1 MRAARLRIV
10 AASTDTG
17 ETTVNNVHRNILLTL
32 TTVLA
37 GATFA
42 VACGDEDE
50 VSTTGGVARAA
61 PAYSADDAV
70 RDALQKL
77 EAQRNANVYTADDA
91 VRDALQKLEA
101 QRNAP
106 RIYGSADALEHAALS
121 PQPRIYGSADA
132 LERAALGNGPFEADT
147 LDGPK

>member
-1 MRAARLRIV
+1 
-10 AASTDTG
+10 
-17 ETTVNNVHRNILLTL
+17 VNNVHRNILLTL

-61 PAYSADDAV
+61 PAY
-70 RDALQKL
+70 
-77 EAQRNANVYTADDA
+77 TADDA

-121 PQPRIYGSADA
+121 NQPRIYGSADA
-132 LERAALGNGPFEADT
+132 LEHAALSNGPFEPDT
-147 LDGPK
+147 LYGAK